1 VRENRKA
8 LIALLVLF
16 IIAILVT
23 VYPIVSNYLYDRH
36 RSRVQ
41 TEYFEAIEQM
51 DNERISLARQAAENY
66 NALLAKGV
74 ATAFSDEQLNAAAV
88 SYKDLLN
95 VNGDGIM
102 GYLEIPA
109 IELNLPIAH
118 GTDSKTLEKYIGHV
132 VGTSLPIG
140 GSGTHAVLSGH
151 SGMASQRMF
160 TDLHELN
167 TGDLVLLHVLGETLA
182 YEVESMETVLPENVS
197 GLSIEP
203 GEDKLTLITCTPIGV
218 NTHRLLV
225 HCKRVEYVQE
235 VQDIDSQ
242 EEMVS
247 SWQKQYLEGIGYG
260 AAALMVG
267 FVCYEVIRI
276 WRAQHDKRT

>member
-1 VRENRKA
+1 MRENRKA

-23 VYPIVSNYLYDRH
+23 VYPVVSNYLYDRH

-51 DNERISLARQAAENY
+51 DDESISQARQAAENY

-74 ATAFSDEQLNAAAV
+74 ATAFSYEQLNAAAV

-109 IELNLPIAH
+109 IELNLPVAH

-182 YEVESMETVLPENVS
+182 YEVESMETVLPEDVS

-225 HCKRVEYVQE
+225 HCKRVEYIPSIEQPDE
-235 VQDIDSQ
+235 AELTQ
-242 EEMVS
+242 S
-247 SWQKQYLEGIGYG
+247 SWQRQYLEGIGYG
-260 AAALMVG
+260 VAALMVG
-267 FVCYEVIRI
+267 FICYEVIRI
-276 WRAQHDKRT
+276 WRAQHDKRA

>member
-23 VYPIVSNYLYDRH
+23 VYPVVSNYLYDRH

-51 DNERISLARQAAENY
+51 DDESISQARQAAENY

-102 GYLEIPA
+102 GYLEIPT

-167 TGDLVLLHVLGETLA
+167 TGDLVLLHVLGDTLA

-235 VQDIDSQ
+235 VQDIGSQ
-242 EEMVS
+242 EEIVS
-247 SWQKQYLEGIGYG
+247 SWQRQYLEGIGYG
-260 AAALMVG
+260 VAALMVG
-267 FVCYEVIRI
+267 FVCYEAIRI